1 MRFWI
6 DKEQES
12 QPSGVWQD
20 SYVFSIN
27 RKNIAQYLQI
37 LQTFGIEWIVWRLMR
52 YMKIYSL

>member
-20 SYVFSIN
+20 SYVF
-27 RKNIAQYLQI
+27 RL
-37 LQTFGIEWIVWRLMR
+37 IE
-52 YMKIYSL
+52 KI